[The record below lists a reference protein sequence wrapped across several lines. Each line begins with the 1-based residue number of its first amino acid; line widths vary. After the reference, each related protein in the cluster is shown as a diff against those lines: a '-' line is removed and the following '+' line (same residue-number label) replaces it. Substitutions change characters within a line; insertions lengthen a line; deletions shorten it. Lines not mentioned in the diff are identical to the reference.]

1 MSRKSAHENLSDF
14 IIDDILM
21 LSDDEIESELQI
33 MGINLDEKVSEFRQL
48 VDAPSLEYRKARLRN
63 AKAGSQK
70 IGHAKSSANTVIDS
84 LKVAGKDIRSVLA
97 ELVYSGRMP
106 AEITM
111 AFRDGK
117 EISDEEAESILE
129 DLINLG
135 VVKDDESGSSK

>member
-33 MGINLDEKVSEFRQL
+33 MGINVDEKVSEFRQL
-48 VDAPSLEYRKARLRN
+48 VDAPSLKYRQARLRN

-70 IGHAKSSANTVIDS
+70 IGHAKSSASAVIDN
-84 LKVAGKDIRSVLA
+84 LKAAGEDAKALLTK
-97 ELVYSGRMP
+97 LVFSGKMP
-106 AEITM
+106 KEITM

-117 EISDEEAESILE
+117 EISDDEAESILE
-129 DLINLG
+129 DLITLG
-135 VVKDDESGSSK
+135 VVKDDESDSSK

>member
-33 MGINLDEKVSEFRQL
+33 MGINVDEKVSEFRQL
-48 VDAPSLEYRKARLRN
+48 VDAPSLEYRKTRLRN

-70 IGHAKSSANTVIDS
+70 IGHAKSSANAVIDS

-117 EISDEEAESILE
+117 EISDDEAESILE

>member
-33 MGINLDEKVSEFRQL
+33 MGINVDEKVSEFRQL

-63 AKAGSQK
+63 AKVQSEK
-70 IGHAKSSANTVIDS
+70 CTDIKSSANVVIENF
-84 LKVAGKDIRSVLA
+84 KAAGKDIRAVLT
-97 ELVYSGRMP
+97 ELVFSGQVP
-106 AEITM
+106 AQITM

-129 DLINLG
+129 DLISLG
-135 VVKDDESGSSK
+135 VVKDDESGRSK